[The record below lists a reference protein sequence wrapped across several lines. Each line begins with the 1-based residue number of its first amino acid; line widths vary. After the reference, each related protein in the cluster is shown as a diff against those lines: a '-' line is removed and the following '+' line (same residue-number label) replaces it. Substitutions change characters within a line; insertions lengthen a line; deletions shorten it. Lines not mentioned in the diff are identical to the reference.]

1 MTAAVTSGF
10 QPRRAVAF
18 LEELRALSAGDG
30 ADRLAWSDGWAA
42 ARALMLRELEGL
54 PARSGQDRA
63 GNLWVVLDGERPDA
77 LLVGSHLDAVP
88 GGGWLDGALGVAAGV
103 ELLRA
108 AAERAAR
115 LPLSLAL
122 VDWADEEGARFGQ
135 AMLGSGL
142 ATGAL
147 APAALAGRRDA
158 GGRAI
163 EEVLAASGV
172 ELARAGGKH
181 ELLRDAIAYL
191 ELHIEQGPV
200 LDDER
205 LPVAAVDGTV
215 AVRRLPLTVAGR
227 AEHVGPAP
235 LSRRRDALFAFALA
249 TVAVRT
255 VAVAHG
261 GRSAVTVA
269 GCEPNLP
276 TVIAG
281 RVEASVDLRHD
292 SDASLEAMAADLAAQ
307 LRRVEQE
314 SGCSLALGAPSFC
327 AAAAR
332 FDERLVAHAAAAAY
346 AVGGRRRAIG
356 SGALHDA
363 TNLSRH
369 VPTAMLFARS
379 LDGRSHCPQEDSAV
393 ADLDAAL
400 RAFADL
406 AERAVADHL
415 ERSCR

>member
-1 MTAAVTSGF
+1 MTPALATGF

-18 LEELRALSAGDG
+18 LEELRALSAGDA

-42 ARALMLRELEGL
+42 ARALLLRHVAELSV
-54 PARSGQDRA
+54 RSEQDRA
-63 GNLWVVLDGERPDA
+63 GNLWIVLDGERPGT
-77 LLVGSHLDAVP
+77 LVVGSHLDAVP
-88 GGGWLDGALGVAAGV
+88 GGGWLDGALGVAAGL

-108 AAERAAR
+108 GAERAGR
-115 LPLSLAL
+115 PPLSLAL

-163 EEVLAASGV
+163 EEVLAARGV
-172 ELARAGGKH
+172 ELGGAGGSH
-181 ELLRDAIAYL
+181 GLLRDTIAYL

-235 LSRRRDALFAFALA
+235 LARRRDALLAFALA
-249 TVAVRT
+249 TVAVRA
-255 VAVAHG
+255 VAVRHG

-281 RVEASVDLRHD
+281 SAEASIDLRHD
-292 SDASLEAMAADLAAQ
+292 SDAGVEAMAADLAAQ
-307 LRRVEQE
+307 LPRIERE
-314 SGCSLALGAPSFC
+314 SGCALALGAPSFA

-332 FDERLVAHAAAAAY
+332 FDARLVAHASAAAA
-346 AVGGRRRAIG
+346 AAGGRRRPLG

-363 TNLSRH
+363 TNLSRR

-379 LDGRSHCPQEDSAV
+379 RDGRSHCPQEDTAV

-415 ERSCR
+415 DRSRR